1 MTTPDSERL
10 AAMDVQ
16 AVVLENAQQLLDRDD
31 LNLDDDFFEAGGD
44 SLVGM
49 HFVGRVGR
57 AVDLPVRMTLL
68 FVYPVLRDFAAEVE
82 AKLAQ
87 QAAAERSTAQ

>member
-1 MTTPDSERL
+1 MN
-10 AAMDVQ
+10 VQ
-16 AVVLENAQQLLDRDD
+16 DTVLEHAQKILDRDD
-31 LNLDDDFFEAGGD
+31 VTLDDDFFEVGGD

-68 FVYPVLRDFAAEVE
+68 FSYPVLRDFAAEVE
-82 AKLAQ
+82 ALRK
-87 QAAAERSTAQ
+87 QAEADGVTEA

>member
-1 MTTPDSERL
+1 
-10 AAMDVQ
+10 MDVQ
-16 AVVLENAQQLLDRDD
+16 TTVLEHAQHILDRDD
-31 LNLDDDFFEAGGD
+31 LTLDDDFFEVGGD

-68 FVYPVLRDFAAEVE
+68 FVHPVLRDFAAEVE
-82 AKLAQ
+82 AMRRAS
-87 QAAAERSTAQ
+87 AAESDGDS

>member
-1 MTTPDSERL
+1 
-10 AAMDVQ
+10 MDVQ
-16 AVVLENAQQLLDRDD
+16 TTVLEHAQQLLDRDD
-31 LNLDDDFFEAGGD
+31 LTLDDDFFEMGGD

-68 FVYPVLRDFAAEVE
+68 FVHPVLRDFAAEVE
-82 AKLAQ
+82 VLLRQHLATTDG
-87 QAAAERSTAQ
+87 SPTP